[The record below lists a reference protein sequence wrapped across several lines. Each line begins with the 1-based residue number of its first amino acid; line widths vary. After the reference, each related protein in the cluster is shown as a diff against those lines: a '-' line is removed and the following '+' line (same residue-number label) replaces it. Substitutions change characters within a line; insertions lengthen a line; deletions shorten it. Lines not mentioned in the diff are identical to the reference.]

1 MLVAPEWTK
10 AGQES
15 RGRDPLGIQATS
27 VRMYR
32 TLIPG
37 LTNVTNRL
45 RYYSY
50 YCWVV
55 ALFAET
61 RHADDLKQWRI
72 FIRRAEALYALAC
85 EALRPGSTE
94 RLAGIDWAR
103 KYWASLDGGREID
116 LRPYTD
122 SPGESGQYLQA
133 KGGNFG
139 QFYVRSMLEVR
150 LLHPFKRIPIVSADR
165 GHALAEAFVA
175 AIGDSIARRL
185 ALAIDR
191 GTLSR
196 ADLLAIG
203 EAVHPSAIH
212 GGSAEMRLL
221 RDFLWAEQPDASGDT
236 TRRTSTWLLL
246 DLANRGV
253 PINEEYLVRR
263 AFYQRVLP
271 DGKAYPARGHVIDR
285 WRAYQAN
292 ELCHIAL
299 EAWLNRI
306 AAGLL
311 TEPVALET
319 LFDDI
324 MASALPAAVQKAPF
338 AKWAATACAQSPT
351 IEEEL
356 GAALVQAL
364 QRPDKSASKPEVLL
378 SAAKLLAALW
388 TRWADGANGV
398 RDEVA
403 RFVVHGGGSLAGVL
417 ATLSEHKDSATSQ
430 ALGST
435 LRRHIIEGHLSIA
448 ARKLATGK
456 FTYRFLLEDGLLS
469 EGWVAPYGYTNP
481 RLGNLAQFLL
491 DAKLVTADGAL
502 TPTGRRYHDAHQP
515 A

>member
-10 AGQES
+10 AGKES

-85 EALRPGSTE
+85 EALRPGATE

-103 KYWASLDGGREID
+103 KYWASFEGRDID

-122 SPGESGQYLQA
+122 GPGESGQYLQA
-133 KGGNFG
+133 RGGNFG

-165 GHALAEAFVA
+165 GHALAEAFAA
-175 AIGDSIARRL
+175 AIGESVTRRL
-185 ALAIDR
+185 AQAIDR

-196 ADLLAIG
+196 SDLLAIG
-203 EAVHPSAIH
+203 EAAHPSAIH
-212 GGSAEMRLL
+212 GGSTEMRML
-221 RDFLWAEQPDASGDT
+221 RDFLWAEHPDASGDT

-246 DLANRGV
+246 DLAKRGV
-253 PINEEYLVRR
+253 SIDEERLVRQ
-263 AFYQRVLP
+263 ALYQRTLP
-271 DGKAYPARGHVIDR
+271 DGKAYPVRGQIIDR

-311 TEPVALET
+311 TEPVAVRT
-319 LFDDI
+319 LLDDVI
-324 MASALPAAVQKAPF
+324 ASVLPAAVRKTPF
-338 AKWAATACAQSPT
+338 AKWAAAAREQSPSA
-351 IEEEL
+351 EEEL
-356 GAALVQAL
+356 GAVVLQAL

-378 SAAKLLAALW
+378 DAAKLLAALW
-388 TRWADGANGV
+388 TRWADGADGV

-417 ATLSEHKDSATSQ
+417 ATLSGHQDSTTSQ
-430 ALGST
+430 ALTAT

-456 FTYRFLLEDGLLS
+456 LTYRFLLEDGSLS
-469 EGWVAPYGYTNP
+469 DGWVAPYGYTNP
-481 RLGNLAQFLL
+481 RLGNLAQFLV
-491 DAKLVTADGAL
+491 DAKLVDADGAL
-502 TPTGRRYHDAHQP
+502 TPTGRKYHDAHQP

>member
-10 AGQES
+10 AGKES

-45 RYYSY
+45 RYYAY

-103 KYWASLDGGREID
+103 KYWTSFEEREID

-122 SPGESGQYLQA
+122 GPGESGQYLQA
-133 KGGNFG
+133 RGGNFG

-165 GHALAEAFVA
+165 GHALAEAFA
-175 AIGDSIARRL
+175 SAIGESVTRRL
-185 ALAIDR
+185 AQAIDR

-196 ADLLAIG
+196 SDLLAIG
-203 EAVHPSAIH
+203 DAAHPSAIH
-212 GGSAEMRLL
+212 GGSTEMRLL
-221 RDFLWAEQPDASGDT
+221 RDFLWAEEPDASGDT

-246 DLANRGV
+246 DLAKRGV
-253 PINEEYLVRR
+253 PIDEERLVRQ
-263 AFYQRVLP
+263 AFYQRTLP
-271 DGKAYPARGHVIDR
+271 DGKPYPVRGQVIDR

-311 TEPVALET
+311 TEPVA
-319 LFDDI
+319 
-324 MASALPAAVQKAPF
+324 V
-338 AKWAATACAQSPT
+338 
-351 IEEEL
+351 
-356 GAALVQAL
+356 
-364 QRPDKSASKPEVLL
+364 
-378 SAAKLLAALW
+378 
-388 TRWADGANGV
+388 
-398 RDEVA
+398 
-403 RFVVHGGGSLAGVL
+403 
-417 ATLSEHKDSATSQ
+417 
-430 ALGST
+430 
-435 LRRHIIEGHLSIA
+435 
-448 ARKLATGK
+448 
-456 FTYRFLLEDGLLS
+456 
-469 EGWVAPYGYTNP
+469 
-481 RLGNLAQFLL
+481 
-491 DAKLVTADGAL
+491 GAL
-502 TPTGRRYHDAHQP
+502 LNDIAHQP